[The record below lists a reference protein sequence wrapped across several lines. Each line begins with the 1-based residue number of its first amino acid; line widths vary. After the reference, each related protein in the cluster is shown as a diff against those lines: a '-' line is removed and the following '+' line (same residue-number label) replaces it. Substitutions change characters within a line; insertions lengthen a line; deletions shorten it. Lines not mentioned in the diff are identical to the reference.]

1 MKLSTDPAAKGFV
14 ITYKVGKQDRPRWEK
29 FLIPEAMGEHGID
42 YFGIFNRYWMK
53 SAEDVDVTED
63 TRLWLTGQAKKPR
76 KKSRF
81 INSNMGEKE
90 VTGTARYIAE
100 YISLPNPSDYSG
112 HSFRRSAASHM
123 GDEGANPEE
132 LRSKFN
138 WKSHKMCSVY
148 VSSSKRTMLKNADLI
163 SGGGIATADGAPI
176 SKRPKE
182 EPASSNTTVKEGIA
196 TAEEEVPTSK
206 EVPSV
211 KEEHTEVKV
220 APAADPKPGP
230 SNPMEALKHAG
241 FNITF
246 NFNCK

>member
-1 MKLSTDPAAKGFV
+1 MSVQMTCNITDINLVKIGCEDACAV
-14 ITYKVGKQDRPRWEK
+14 ITVT
-29 FLIPEAMGEHGID
+29 
-42 YFGIFNRYWMK
+42 
-53 SAEDVDVTED
+53 AEDLRVE
-63 TRLWLTGQAKKPR
+63 
-76 KKSRF
+76 
-81 INSNMGEKE
+81 
-90 VTGTARYIAE
+90 
-100 YISLPNPSDYSG
+100 
-112 HSFRRSAASHM
+112 
-123 GDEGANPEE
+123 DEGANAET

-220 APAADPKPGP
+220 TPAADPKPGP